1 MDNTHEINL
10 NIHYTAPDEVWEKIN
25 YVYQSMLYWEGA
37 EPVPHWMGENIDLSA
52 SAEPSGIQIS
62 GEMPNQIWD
71 SWYKSLK
78 EKLTTALGY
87 EIGEPEEGFQFK

>member
-1 MDNTHEINL
+1 MGGSRASATLD
-10 NIHYTAPDEVWEKIN
+10 
-25 YVYQSMLYWEGA
+25 
-37 EPVPHWMGENIDLSA
+37 GENIDLSA
-52 SAEPSGIQIS
+52 SVEPSGIQIS

-78 EKLTTALGY
+78 EKLTTALCY